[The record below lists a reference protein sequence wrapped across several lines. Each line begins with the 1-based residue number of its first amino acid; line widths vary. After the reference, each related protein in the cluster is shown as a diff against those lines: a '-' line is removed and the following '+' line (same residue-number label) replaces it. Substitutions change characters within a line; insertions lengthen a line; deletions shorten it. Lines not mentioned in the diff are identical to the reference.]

1 MNIPCQEISD
11 PAVMAKKP
19 LVSAKMITYNHAPY
33 IAQAIEGVI
42 QQKTDFPFELVIGE
56 DCSTD
61 GTREIVF
68 DYQKRY
74 PDIIRVITSDKNVGA
89 CKNSIRADKAC
100 RGKYIAF
107 CEGDDYWHDSTKL
120 QKQIKLMESDPA
132 CVMTH
137 SQAIRHNVVSGKR
150 KLMRCL
156 AKDAAR
162 GGNAY
167 FDILT
172 LKHHAVT
179 STRCVRRKELND
191 VIRDCPECTDESIP
205 FRDAQVALE
214 LSRKGKVVF
223 IPEPLATYNILPE
236 SASNMQDA
244 NKYLAFAEAARDLR
258 FHYMHKYPCPE
269 AIAAEIQLH
278 WHNRI
283 IELAL
288 KANRGDVVRSE
299 YNKAKQKFPSISLDS
314 RLAYWAAKTMFPWSV
329 SKSVIYTI
337 KLVRRVINKVR
348 RIGGKML
355 MFCGRQGQQGMVR

>member
-1 MNIPCQEISD
+1 MKDIHKDIPYEEISD
-11 PAVMAKKP
+11 PAVMAKEP
-19 LVSAKMITYNHAPY
+19 LVSVVMTTYNHEPY
-33 IAQAIEGVI
+33 IAQAMEGVI
-42 QQKTDFPFELVIGE
+42 QQKTMFPFELVIGE

-74 PDIIRVITSDKNVGA
+74 PDIIRVITSDQNVGMH
-89 CKNSIRADKAC
+89 KNCRRTEKAC

-120 QKQIKLMESDPA
+120 QKQIELMESDPA

-137 SQAIRHNVVSGKR
+137 SQAIRHVVVSGKR

-156 AKDAAR
+156 AKDAGR
-162 GGNAY
+162 GANAY

-172 LKHHAVT
+172 LKHHVVT
-179 STRCVRRKELND
+179 CTLCVRRKELND

-205 FRDAQVALE
+205 FTDTQVALE
-214 LSRKGKVVF
+214 LSRRGKVVF

-258 FHYMHKYPCPE
+258 FHYMHKYSCPE
-269 AIAAEIQLH
+269 AIGAEIQLH

-283 IELAL
+283 IELAV

-299 YNKAKQKFPSISLDS
+299 FQKAKRLSLSLSLDS
-314 RLAYWAAKTMFPWSV
+314 HMAYWAAKTMFPWSV
-329 SKSVIYTI
+329 SKSVIYAI

-355 MFCGRQGQQGMVR
+355 MFCGRQGQ